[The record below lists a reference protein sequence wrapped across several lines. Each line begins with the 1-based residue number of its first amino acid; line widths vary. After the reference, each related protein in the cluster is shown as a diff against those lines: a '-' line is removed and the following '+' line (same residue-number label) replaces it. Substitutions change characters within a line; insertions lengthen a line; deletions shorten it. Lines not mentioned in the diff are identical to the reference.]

1 MSVADKVRAIYG
13 IRRFLDK
20 YEIDVNI
27 EKDRN
32 INPIFLEF
40 AKSMGWEEH
49 FKKSNKKG
57 YRGKFEPSFCN
68 AEMVSANFE
77 EFKIWVGR
85 TYKLRSFQH

>member
-20 YEIDVNI
+20 YEIGVNI

-57 YRGKFEPSFCN
+57 YRGKFEPSLCN

-85 TYKLRSFQH
+85 TYKLRSF